1 MDLST
6 AVAQGFHNAPRL
18 YGDTT
23 VRRPTRI
30 TGMHSGLK
38 AAGKEFIYG
47 VYDGFTGLVTQPYQ
61 GAVADGLPGC
71 LKGVGMGLTGFVL
84 KDLAAIFGPIAYTLK
99 GVEKELEKERQP
111 TQLIR
116 RARVIQ
122 GQRDFAALD
131 HEAQKAAER
140 GVRHGWNVMQDIW
153 KAMADERGR
162 GVKGCVCRFRERK
175 TWRKDVEFDS
185 VEMAEK
191 ALAALRRGDCDCLT
205 AVVEKQRKRTEEERS
220 RKVRRQRSE
229 RRAQRRET
237 EEERRLEEMFRA
249 CAAKGI
255 CDLPG
260 REAEEEAEGA
270 DSRGEEQRWAE
281 TREMGSLEGTKPMR
295 RWGSLRN

>member
-1 MDLST
+1 M
-6 AVAQGFHNAPRL
+6 
-18 YGDTT
+18 
-23 VRRPTRI
+23 
-30 TGMHSGLK
+30 
-38 AAGKEFIYG
+38 YG

-61 GAVADGLPGC
+61 GAVADGLAGC

-84 KDLAAIFGPIAYTLK
+84 KDLAAIFGPIAYMLK
-99 GVEKELEKERQP
+99 GAEKELEKGRQP

-116 RARVIQ
+116 RANIIQ
-122 GQRDFAALD
+122 GQRDFGAL
-131 HEAQKAAER
+131 EEEGRRAAER
-140 GVRHGWNVMQDIW
+140 RVRHGWSVMQDIW

-175 TWRKDVEFDS
+175 MWRKDVEFDS

-205 AVVEKQRKRTEEERS
+205 AVVEKQRMRMEEER
-220 RKVRRQRSE
+220 RGKTGRQRRE

-237 EEERRLEEMFRA
+237 ERERRLEEMFRA
-249 CAAKGI
+249 CAAKGV

-260 REAEEEAEGA
+260 SEAEEEEAEGA

-281 TREMGSLEGTKPMR
+281 TREMGSLEGSRPMR